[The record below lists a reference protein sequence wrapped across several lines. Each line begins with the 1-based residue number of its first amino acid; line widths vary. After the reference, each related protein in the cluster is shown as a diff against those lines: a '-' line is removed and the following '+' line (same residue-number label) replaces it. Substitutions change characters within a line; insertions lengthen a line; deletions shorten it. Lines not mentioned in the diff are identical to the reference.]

1 MVPLGCHDA
10 LLPVDWFTLADFA
23 CSDAKFQQFEPDLVD
38 QALVL
43 FEVRIGERYAR
54 RRRWLVIFTDLASRG
69 RQRLRRGIRR
79 CRLMAELDLFV
90 GSTPQHDDVT
100 CMLLKAGA

>member
-38 QALVL
+38 QALHQLHHPWGSARKGVCCGT
-43 FEVRIGERYAR
+43 EYYAAGGCKPAR
-54 RRRWLVIFTDLASRG
+54 DAG
-69 RQRLRRGIRR
+69 
-79 CRLMAELDLFV
+79 
-90 GSTPQHDDVT
+90 HN
-100 CMLLKAGA
+100 AGAVVQSRMYSAILGRRLHYWGRY